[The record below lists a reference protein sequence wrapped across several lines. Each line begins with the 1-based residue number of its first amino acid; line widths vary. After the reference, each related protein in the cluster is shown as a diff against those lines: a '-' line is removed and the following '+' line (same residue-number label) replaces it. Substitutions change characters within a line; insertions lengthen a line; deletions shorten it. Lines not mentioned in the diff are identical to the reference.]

1 MYSEGFEWMN
11 HSMASGD
18 IKSSDFRIL
27 IGKACKKPHNASVFV
42 NAMLKTGRRP
52 DFIVVDGGEGGTRA
66 TPLELIK
73 GDTGLAVFDKY
84 WGVSDP
90 DSFAPSE
97 FVRKLRETKLR

>member
-1 MYSEGFEWMN
+1 MN

-18 IKSSDFRIL
+18 IKSSDFHIP
-27 IGKACKKPHNASVFV
+27 IGKACKKPYNASVFV
-42 NAMLKTGRRP
+42 KAILKTGSRP

-73 GDTGLAVFDKY
+73 GNTGLAVSNKY
-84 WGVSDP
+84 WGVSGL

-97 FVRKLRETKLR
+97 FAPKLWETKLR